1 MKYLFLKIFLL
12 LPAFLWAQEARF
24 RSGYIVTLD
33 NDTIRGEIMLRTD
46 EQNSRLCIF
55 REGSQGAE
63 RRFSPTELRSYHFV
77 NGKHYF
83 SQLVTIEQEPEQLF
97 LECLVKGGLTLY
109 YYTTPF
115 VQYYFFYDEKDG
127 TLIAVDNKKREVSD
141 GHSDYQGVDLRYR
154 GVSRYVMRK
163 WNEAE
168 KRSKHLGFNHEDMI
182 GTVVDYNNAVC
193 TDQDCVVYEVND
205 PTPSHWQWGVFG
217 GYAGNI
223 AHDYQKSLSGYEIG
237 VQFSFISPRFSPSL
251 AFLAEVT
258 YAGSGQSYA
267 ADPNV
272 LTYGEF
278 KAQCLA
284 FKVGGRY
291 IFGKSALR
299 PFVQADGQFAF
310 EIGEADDTGVSAL
323 AGAGLL
329 YRVFRKH
336 DIFVQGYWNVCH
348 TQRWG
353 LRAGFLF

>member
-1 MKYLFLKIFLL
+1 M
-12 LPAFLWAQEARF
+12 
-24 RSGYIVTLD
+24 
-33 NDTIRGEIMLRTD
+33 
-46 EQNSRLCIF
+46 
-55 REGSQGAE
+55 
-63 RRFSPTELRSYHFV
+63 
-77 NGKHYF
+77 
-83 SQLVTIEQEPEQLF
+83 
-97 LECLVKGGLTLY
+97 
-109 YYTTPF
+109 
-115 VQYYFFYDEKDG
+115 
-127 TLIAVDNKKREVSD
+127 
-141 GHSDYQGVDLRYR
+141 
-154 GVSRYVMRK
+154 
-163 WNEAE
+163 
-168 KRSKHLGFNHEDMI
+168 
-182 GTVVDYNNAVC
+182 
-193 TDQDCVVYEVND
+193 
-205 PTPSHWQWGVFG
+205 
-217 GYAGNI
+217 
-223 AHDYQKSLSGYEIG
+223 
-237 VQFSFISPRFSPSL
+237 
-251 AFLAEVT
+251 T

-329 YRVFRKH
+329 YRVFKKH